1 MREHNRSTSLFYTLK
16 LICRYEPTYI
26 ILSIIKILIGSL
38 ISWLM
43 VWFPKQFLELLLTTG
58 TNFGAIMFRIG
69 IFALI
74 LFVLWMMEMIISETE
89 AKISERFVHSI
100 RKEIGLVSMKSPFW
114 IIESGEY
121 KEQLNRAN
129 HITEILKVI
138 GIVEAIVQG
147 IVTSIGLAVLLLG
160 YDWKVFIVIFAALI
174 IKTIFVKITV
184 SYSNKRYMVYGKCDR
199 IGNYL
204 TYTGYMNAGAA
215 KEIRI
220 NNARKW
226 FLNKIWKYRN
236 DMLALQYHDYNIY
249 ALFDVLS
256 ALIMAGQTFIVII
269 SLVNATINESI
280 TIPDFTMYFNAVT
293 AITLALSKVI
303 GDVGEYNRFKVFLG
317 DFSELYKPIE
327 AENNSK
333 GESILKKGIIK
344 FENVSFKYPGT
355 EKYVLKNVSFVIQ
368 EKEKLAIVGYNGAG
382 KSTLIK
388 LLCKFYKPSE
398 GNILLDETNIWD
410 IDNKTY
416 YKYISAVFQD
426 YINFAFTVREN
437 IAINGTHSD
446 VIEKI
451 KQFGFGDI
459 IDDFPNGVET
469 IVSRLFDDSGVDF
482 SGGEQQKISILRALY
497 KNSLI
502 SVLDEPTGA
511 LDAKAE
517 AELYENFIKLMKE
530 RTAILISHRLASAV
544 IADKILLLV
553 DGKIREYGTHNELMK
568 QNGVYYDMYTKQ
580 SEAYQG
586 S

>member
-1 MREHNRSTSLFYTLK
+1 M
-16 LICRYEPTYI
+16 
-26 ILSIIKILIGSL
+26 
-38 ISWLM
+38 
-43 VWFPKQFLELLLTTG
+43 
-58 TNFGAIMFRIG
+58 
-69 IFALI
+69 
-74 LFVLWMMEMIISETE
+74 
-89 AKISERFVHSI
+89 
-100 RKEIGLVSMKSPFW
+100 
-114 IIESGEY
+114 
-121 KEQLNRAN
+121 
-129 HITEILKVI
+129 
-138 GIVEAIVQG
+138 
-147 IVTSIGLAVLLLG
+147 
-160 YDWKVFIVIFAALI
+160 
-174 IKTIFVKITV
+174 
-184 SYSNKRYMVYGKCDR
+184 
-199 IGNYL
+199 
-204 TYTGYMNAGAA
+204 
-215 KEIRI
+215 
-220 NNARKW
+220 
-226 FLNKIWKYRN
+226 
-236 DMLALQYHDYNIY
+236 
-249 ALFDVLS
+249 
-256 ALIMAGQTFIVII
+256 
-269 SLVNATINESI
+269 
-280 TIPDFTMYFNAVT
+280 
-293 AITLALSKVI
+293 I